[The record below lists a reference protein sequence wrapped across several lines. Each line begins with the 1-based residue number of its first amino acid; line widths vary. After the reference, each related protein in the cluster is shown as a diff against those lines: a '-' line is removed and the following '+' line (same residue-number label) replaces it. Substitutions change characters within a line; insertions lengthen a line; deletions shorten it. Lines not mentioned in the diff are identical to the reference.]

1 MSLRPVRR
9 RPGSERGADRGA
21 CLGSSRLEV
30 PKTELETNHDRNCD
44 HHDDDSAGTAQ
55 PLRRGASLS
64 ETKASTRSK
73 RKVS

>member
-1 MSLRPVRR
+1 MRR

-21 CLGSSRLEV
+21 RLGSSRLEV
-30 PKTELETNHDRNCD
+30 PKAELETNHDWNCD
-44 HHDDDSAGTAQ
+44 HLDGESTGTA
-55 PLRRGASLS
+55 PSLRRGANLS